1 MIPDLTSGSER
12 EQRLNDVLLDYVE
25 MWEAGRE
32 PNREQILA
40 AHSDLRAELE
50 AFLAS
55 HDEMERLA
63 APLRIAA
70 PASPGGETVS
80 RDPDPGNQPA
90 AGADP
95 APASD
100 PPPAIGQLGDFR
112 LLREIGRGGMGVVYE
127 AEQISLRRRVALK
140 VLPFAAAIDARQLQR
155 FKNEALA
162 AANLRHKSIVSVHAV
177 GAERGVH
184 YYAMEFIE
192 GHSLATLIAE
202 LRSLTG
208 EDLQPASAAPSP
220 TQRGGEKVRV
230 GESFRDAHPVSER
243 PDHVLSRR
251 VPQAADIGGSSGAS
265 STHANS
271 VTRLTAASISQQRAS
286 GGRGYYDWVA
296 GLGRQAALALEHA
309 HQMGVVHRDI
319 KPANLLLDAQGQL
332 WVTDFGLAQVSGDAG
347 ITMTG
352 EILGTL
358 RYASPEQV
366 QARRG
371 VVDHRSDVYS
381 LGATLYELLTLRRI
395 FEGCDRNG
403 LLRQIAEEEP
413 RTPRSCE
420 PAIPPEL
427 ETIVLKAIGKEP
439 GDRYDTAQELA
450 DDLQRFLEDRPI
462 VARRPAAVE
471 RLRKWARR
479 HPSAVVSVVVV
490 LLLSSIGSLVSTA
503 LIRREQQRT
512 KAEQEKTEAAYQR
525 ERERAE
531 EAEARFRLARRSADE
546 LIRVSEEELTH
557 GPGMEG
563 LRMRLL
569 TTALS
574 YYLEF
579 VEQRQGDP
587 AAQADLLDTTRHV
600 EQVLT
605 DVAVLRA
612 ASQWSLLKQPAVLDD
627 LRMDDHQR
635 AAVGEFL
642 ARIEKEWLELFRG
655 FPGRTPAERGRQI
668 LKQARVYEAEA
679 HAIMTQTQLG
689 RLKQIG
695 LQLKGAG
702 AFRDPEV
709 AAALQLTAEQRD
721 QIQAIEEESLFIWMK
736 AVRPEGIRKAPGQDG
751 PQERPANERILTLL
765 TDGQSRKWQEMTG
778 ETFRGLLTPLPA
790 VWSSAPAQGTSPATS
805 GHHSATHEE

>member
-1 MIPDLTSGSER
+1 MSADRTGQSER

-25 MWEAGRE
+25 KWEAGRE

-40 AHSDLRAELE
+40 AHPDLRAELE
-50 AFLAS
+50 SFLAS
-55 HDEMERLA
+55 HDELERLA
-63 APLRIAA
+63 APLRVAV
-70 PASPGGETVS
+70 PASLGGETVS
-80 RDPDPGNQPA
+80 RGPGPGNQPA

-95 APASD
+95 AAASD

-112 LLREIGRGGMGVVYE
+112 LLREVGRGGMGVVYE

-177 GAERGVH
+177 GTERGVH

-192 GHSLATLIAE
+192 GQSLATLIAE
-202 LRSLTG
+202 LRTLAGVDPQSA
-208 EDLQPASAAPSP
+208 PAAPSS
-220 TQRGGEKVRV
+220 TQ
-230 GESFRDAHPVSER
+230 
-243 PDHVLSRR
+243 
-251 VPQAADIGGSSGAS
+251 SGCA
-265 STHANS
+265 S
-271 VTRLTAASISQQRAS
+271 VTRLTAASISQQRTS
-286 GGRGYYDWVA
+286 GGRAYYDWVA

-413 RTPRSCE
+413 RSPRSCE

-439 GDRYDTAQELA
+439 VDRYDTAQELA
-450 DDLQRFLEDRPI
+450 EDLQRFLEDRPI

-490 LLLSSIGSLVSTA
+490 LLLSSVGSLVSTG

-512 KAEQEKTEAAYQR
+512 KAEQAKTEAAYQR

-531 EAEARFRLARRSADE
+531 EAEARFRLARRSVDE
-546 LIRVSEEELTH
+546 LIRVSEEELTQ

-579 VEQRQGDP
+579 VAQRQGDP

-600 EQVLT
+600 EQILT
-605 DVAVLRA
+605 DVGVLRGA
-612 ASQWSLLKQPAVLDD
+612 GQWSLLGQPAVLDD
-627 LRMDDHQR
+627 LRMDDRQR
-635 AAVGEFL
+635 AEVRVFL
-642 ARIEKEWLELFRG
+642 ARVEKEWLELFRG
-655 FPGRTPAERGRQI
+655 FAGRTPAERARQI
-668 LKQARVYEAEA
+668 LEQARAFEAEA
-679 HAIMTQTQLG
+679 HAIMTPTQLG
-689 RLKQIG
+689 RLQQIG

-702 AFRDPEV
+702 AFRDPEI
-709 AAALQLTAEQRD
+709 AASLELTAEQRD
-721 QIQAIEEESLFIWMK
+721 QIQAIEEASRFVWMK
-736 AVRPEGIRKAPGQDG
+736 AVQPPGIGTAPGPDAEAG
-751 PQERPANERILTLL
+751 ERPANERILALL
-765 TDGQSRKWQEMTG
+765 TDQQSRKWQAMTG
-778 ETFRGLLTPLPA
+778 EPFRGLLTPLPA
-790 VWSSAPAQGTSPATS
+790 VWSTAPAQETSPATT
-805 GHHSATHEE
+805 GHPSATQEE

>member
-1 MIPDLTSGSER
+1 MSTDLTPASAR

-32 PNREQILA
+32 PNREQMLA
-40 AHSDLRAELE
+40 AHPGLRAELE
-50 AFLAS
+50 AFMAS
-55 HDEMERLA
+55 HDELERLA
-63 APLRIAA
+63 APLRGAA

-80 RDPDPGNQPA
+80 PGPDPRRQPVG
-90 AGADP
+90 GADP
-95 APASD
+95 AAASA

-112 LLREIGRGGMGVVYE
+112 LLREVGRGGMGVVYE

-177 GAERGVH
+177 GADRGVH

-192 GHSLATLIAE
+192 GQSLATLIAE
-202 LRSLTG
+202 LRSLAG
-208 EDLQPASAAPSP
+208 EDPRSSPAAPSP
-220 TQRGGEKVRV
+220 AQRGC
-230 GESFRDAHPVSER
+230 A
-243 PDHVLSRR
+243 
-251 VPQAADIGGSSGAS
+251 
-265 STHANS
+265 S
-271 VTRLTAASISQQRAS
+271 VTRLTAAPISQQRAS
-286 GGRGYYDWVA
+286 GGRAYYDWVA

-395 FEGCDRNG
+395 FEGSDRNG

-439 GDRYDTAQELA
+439 ADRYDTAQELA

-462 VARRPAAVE
+462 VARQPTAVE

-490 LLLSSIGSLVSTA
+490 LLLSSVGSLVSTA

-512 KAEQEKTEAAYQR
+512 KAEQAKTEAAYQR

-531 EAEARFRLARRSADE
+531 EAEARFRLARRSVDE
-546 LIRVSEEELTH
+546 LIRVSEEELTQ

-587 AAQADLLDTTRHV
+587 AAQADLLDTSRHV
-600 EQVLT
+600 EQILT
-605 DVAVLRA
+605 DVGVLRA
-612 ASQWSLLKQPAVLDD
+612 AGQWSLLSQPAVLDD
-627 LRMDDHQR
+627 LRMDDQQR
-635 AAVGEFL
+635 AAVREFL

-655 FPGRTPAERGRQI
+655 FPGWTPAERGRQI
-668 LKQARVYEAEA
+668 LAQARDYEAEA

-689 RLKQIG
+689 RLQQIG

-709 AAALQLTAEQRD
+709 AAALELSAEQRD
-721 QIQAIEEESLFIWMK
+721 QIRAIEEASLFVWMK
-736 AVRPEGIRKAPGQDG
+736 AVRPAGIRRGPGQDEG
-751 PQERPANERILTLL
+751 PRERPANERILALL
-765 TDGQSRKWQEMTG
+765 TDGQARKWQAMTG
-778 ETFRGLLTPLPA
+778 EPFRGLLTPLPA
-790 VWSSAPAQGTSPATS
+790 VWSTAPAQGTSPAAP
-805 GHHSATHEE
+805 GQPAATHKE

>member
-1 MIPDLTSGSER
+1 MIRDVSSESER
-12 EQRLNDVLLDYVE
+12 EQRLNDVLLAYVE

-32 PNREQILA
+32 PDREQTLA
-40 AHSDLRAELE
+40 AHPDLRAELE
-50 AFLAS
+50 AFMAS

-63 APLRIAA
+63 APLRVAA
-70 PASPGGETVS
+70 SASPGGETVRRAAGPAS
-80 RDPDPGNQPA
+80 QPA

-95 APASD
+95 AVAGD
-100 PPPAIGQLGDFR
+100 TPPAIGQLGDFR

-192 GHSLATLIAE
+192 GQSLAALIAE
-202 LRSLTG
+202 LRALAG
-208 EDLQPASAAPSP
+208 A
-220 TQRGGEKVRV
+220 TQAG
-230 GESFRDAHPVSER
+230 
-243 PDHVLSRR
+243 
-251 VPQAADIGGSSGAS
+251 
-265 STHANS
+265 S
-271 VTRLTAASISQQRAS
+271 VTRRSAASVSQQRAS
-286 GGRGYYDWVA
+286 GGRGYYDWGA
-296 GLGRQAALALEHA
+296 ALGRQAALALEHA

-358 RYASPEQV
+358 RYASPEQI

-395 FEGCDRNG
+395 FEGCDRNR

-413 RTPRSCE
+413 RPPRSCE

-427 ETIVLKAIGKEP
+427 ETIVLKAIAKEP
-439 GDRYDTAQELA
+439 ADRYDTAQELA

-462 VARRPAAVE
+462 VARRPAAVD

-479 HPSAVVSVVVV
+479 HPSVVVSVVVV
-490 LLLSSIGSLVSTA
+490 LLLSSVGSLVSTA
-503 LIRREQQRT
+503 MIRREQQRT

-531 EAEARFRLARRSADE
+531 EAEARFRLARRSVDE

-579 VEQRQGDP
+579 VKQRQGDP
-587 AAQADLLDTTRHV
+587 AVQADLLDTTRHV
-600 EQVLT
+600 EQILT

-612 ASQWSLLKQPAVLDD
+612 ASQWSLLRQAAVLDD
-627 LRMDDHQR
+627 LRMDDPQR
-635 AAVGEFL
+635 AAVAEFL

-655 FPGRTPAERGRQI
+655 FAGRTPAARGRQI
-668 LKQARVYEAEA
+668 LKQAHAYEAEA
-679 HAIMTQTQLG
+679 QAIMTQTQLG
-689 RLKQIG
+689 RLQQIG
-695 LQLKGAG
+695 LQLKEAG

-709 AAALQLTAEQRD
+709 AAALELTAEQRD
-721 QIQAIEEESLFIWMK
+721 QIQAIEEESLFVWMK
-736 AVRPEGIRKAPGQDG
+736 AVGPEGSRKVPGQDAA
-751 PQERPANERILTLL
+751 PQERPPSARILALL
-765 TDGQSRKWQEMTG
+765 TDEQSRKWQAMTG
-778 ETFRGLLTPLPA
+778 EPFRGSRIAFPLPY
-790 VWSSAPAQGTSPATS
+790 GSPN
-805 GHHSATHEE
+805 GPKGPGP